1 MTEKNV
7 VSSVMESVAVEFGLD
22 DAYEKA
28 QNLKN
33 EIDSCGI
40 QQTIDNHIDSAVQK
54 ASDTVDAV
62 TDKAKEVGGYL
73 KEDFNNLKE
82 GVKDLFASK
91 EEKQRKAEEKAA
103 KEAQEKAEKEEQER
117 LEREMRDA
125 LDKSY
130 ILHTAMIVCDKA
142 YTNEAINPSY
152 IVVPQSHGESIHG
165 LPQLNVN
172 DYIPDVNVLNFGIC
186 RSPQNPAVQAE
197 AARIL
202 EEVREESKSWT
213 DKLLNLF
220 VDTSKK
226 DVCTNEE
233 ESLAACCAAPCTPVI
248 GTRWIDGKYDVLVD
262 GAPALLG
269 RCTLQC
275 MYGGAI
281 TIQSSGQAE

>member
-1 MTEKNV
+1 MSEKNV
-7 VSSVMESVAVEFGLD
+7 VSSAMESLAVEFGMD
-22 DAYEKA
+22 DAYERV

-33 EIDSCGI
+33 EIDTCGV
-40 QQTIDNHIDSAVQK
+40 QQTIENHIDSTVQK
-54 ASDTVDAV
+54 VSDTVDAV
-62 TDKAKEVGGYL
+62 VDKAKDVGGYIE
-73 KEDFNNLKE
+73 EDFNNLKQ

-103 KEAQEKAEKEEQER
+103 KEAQEKAEQEAQEQ
-117 LEREMRDA
+117 LEKEMREA

-152 IVVPQSHGESIHG
+152 VVVPQSHGESIHG

-172 DYIPDVNVLNFGIC
+172 DYIPEVNVLNFGIC

-197 AARIL
+197 AERIL
-202 EEVREESKSWT
+202 DEVREESKSWT
-213 DKLLNLF
+213 DKLMNLF

-226 DVCTNEE
+226 DVCTSET
-233 ESLAACCAAPCTPVI
+233 ESLAACCAAPCTPVF

-275 MYGGAI
+275 MLGGAI